1 MACNFGH
8 RLSAYHDGEL
18 DAAARAEFDRHID
31 QCPECALDLAEM
43 ASLSRM
49 LMDNSPPRLSQIG
62 LHRLHNRV
70 DVVVRADVLRTARML
85 QAVAACVLVG
95 ASILMMRL
103 PGTTITGVETAQV
116 QPQSPP
122 PWVDLAVNVTV
133 ETTQIDAT
141 TPAAAWYLADISS
154 RSDDLP

>member
-1 MACNFGH
+1 MACNWSH

-18 DAAARAEFDRHID
+18 DVAARAEVERHIA
-31 QCPECALDLAEM
+31 QCPECARELAEM

-49 LMDNSPPRLSQIG
+49 MLDNPPQRLSQIG

-70 DVVVRADVLRTARML
+70 DVVVRADVLRTARVL
-85 QAVAACVLVG
+85 QAIAACVLIG
-95 ASILMMRL
+95 TSIMMMRM
-103 PGTTITGVETAQV
+103 PEIQNTGVETAQV

-122 PWVDLAVNVTV
+122 PWVDLAVNVTA